1 MLHLLRVLKSLPITK
16 KKRRHGMVG
25 PPYLW
30 KMKREFQIKFLKDMD
45 LKPDHYLLDLGCGTL
60 RGGIPIIEYLEIGHY
75 FGIEVRKEV
84 LIEGQKEL
92 VETGLEWK
100 KPTLLISSDI
110 TNYKIDQKFDFVW
123 AFSVLVH
130 MSDDILIDNL
140 IFVSKHIADNGVF
153 YANVIIDEREEKS
166 WQGFP
171 IVART
176 FEFYRR
182 KCEES
187 GLSVSCVGILKD
199 LGHISKHTLPDN
211 QTMLKITKI

>member
-1 MLHLLRVLKSLPITK
+1 
-16 KKRRHGMVG
+16 
-25 PPYLW
+25 
-30 KMKREFQIKFLKDMD
+30 MKREFQIKFLKDMD

-84 LIEGQKEL
+84 LNEGQKEL

-100 KPTLLISSDI
+100 KPNLLISSDI

-123 AFSVLVH
+123 AFSVLPH
-130 MSDDILIDNL
+130 MSDEILVDNL
-140 IFVSKHIADNGVF
+140 TFVSKHLADDGVF
-153 YANVIIDEREEKS
+153 YANVNIDEREEKN

-171 IVART
+171 IVSRT
-176 FEFYRR
+176 FDFYSQ

-199 LGHISKHTLPDN
+199 LGHISNQTLPDS

>member
-1 MLHLLRVLKSLPITK
+1 MFHLLRVLKSLPITK

-84 LIEGQKEL
+84 LNEGQKEL

-100 KPTLLISSDI
+100 KPNLLTSSDI
-110 TNYKIDQKFDFVW
+110 TNYKINQKFDFVW
-123 AFSVLVH
+123 AFSVLPH
-130 MSDDILIDNL
+130 MSDEILVDNL
-140 IFVSKHIADNGVF
+140 TFVSKHLADDGVF
-153 YANVIIDEREEKS
+153 YANVNIDEREEKN

-171 IVART
+171 IVSRT
-176 FEFYRR
+176 FDFYSQ
-182 KCEES
+182 KCVES

-199 LGHISKHTLPDN
+199 LGHKSNQILPDS

>member
-1 MLHLLRVLKSLPITK
+1 MFHLLRVLKSLPITK

-84 LIEGQKEL
+84 LNEGQKEL

-100 KPTLLISSDI
+100 KPNLLISSDI

-123 AFSVLVH
+123 AFSVLPH
-130 MSDDILIDNL
+130 MSDEILVDNL
-140 IFVSKHIADNGVF
+140 TFVSKHLADDGVF
-153 YANVIIDEREEKS
+153 YANVNIDEREEKN

-171 IVART
+171 IVSRT
-176 FEFYRR
+176 FDFYSQ

-199 LGHISKHTLPDN
+199 LGHISNQTLPDS